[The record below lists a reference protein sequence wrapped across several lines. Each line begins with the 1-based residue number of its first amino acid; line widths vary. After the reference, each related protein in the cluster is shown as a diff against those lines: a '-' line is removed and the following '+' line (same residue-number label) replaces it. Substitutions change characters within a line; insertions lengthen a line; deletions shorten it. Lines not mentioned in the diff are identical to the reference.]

1 MSTPRNSN
9 ANRRCRHLGDQ
20 LDQSP
25 IEGGSRTRQIPVL
38 KSPAFET
45 AATILVP
52 FRRRVLSVR
61 IWTAPGRWRTGSGY
75 KMRTVPSAFARCA
88 ASRGESIFGQYA
100 DSVRC
105 FRQAAYRPSS
115 ERAARN
121 GVDSGR

>member
-1 MSTPRNSN
+1 MSTPRNPN

-61 IWTAPGRWRTGSGY
+61 IWTAPGRWHTGSGY
-75 KMRTVPSAFARCA
+75 KMQTVQSALARGAPSR
-88 ASRGESIFGQYA
+88 SESIFSQYKHHI
-100 DSVRC
+100 DS
-105 FRQAAYRPSS
+105 FWQAVSCI
-115 ERAARN
+115 ER
-121 GVDSGR
+121 